1 VTSQIP
7 PRATRAQCGVAE
19 MVVNFSETWMLV
31 FCHSFFTNM
40 ISTGKREGAVET
52 VVKKSD
58 TVMRFNAVRSLAI
71 VNNIKK

>member
-1 VTSQIP
+1 
-7 PRATRAQCGVAE
+7 
-19 MVVNFSETWMLV
+19 
-31 FCHSFFTNM
+31 M